1 MGSKGRKKSFK
12 KRKQEFDDVIE
23 SDETFAFIAGYT
35 SGGFPYGVT
44 WEEMEQ
50 APAIDKVK
58 DIDLPFD

>member
-1 MGSKGRKKSFK
+1 MGSKGRKKSSK
-12 KRKQEFDDVIE
+12 KRNQEFDCITE

-44 WEEMEQ
+44 WEEMDK